1 MLAPALIGQSNLQMR
16 LHRRGRGATVN
27 GAGTA
32 ATIDAAGEV
41 TAVVTEVF
49 GFPEEVLAVSLW
61 NTSTGNPAWYPDA
74 DSYVYIPADVLGTYY
89 VSALAID
96 ELQRA
101 MREFPPQVR
110 SISDT
115 EPLFFFWPWGS
126 GRSLTAQ
133 RAVNGGALVAAAGA
147 ITDSGVAQ
155 TAPGK
160 ARYAFAYN
168 AADRAVGSCAYRIV
182 DSADATKVGVLA
194 VTFLPSSGS
203 GNATEAKQDQI
214 ISLLTSGSVNSSSP
228 VTPTGTINGPLFIG
242 DDYLAVQGRH

>member
-1 MLAPALIGQSNLQMR
+1 MANKTVKMLAPALIGQSNLQMR

-96 ELQRA
+96 ELQLA

-126 GRSLTAQ
+126 GKSLTVQ
-133 RAVNGGALVAAAGA
+133 RSINGGALTACVGT
-147 ITDSGVAQ
+147 ITDVGVAQ
-155 TAPGK
+155 PATGK
-160 ARYAFAYN
+160 YRYRLNFDAN
-168 AADRAVGSCAYRIV
+168 DRAVGTVAYRIV
-182 DSADATKVGVLA
+182 DAADNSKVGVLSA
-194 VTFLPSSGS
+194 TFLSS
-203 GNATEAKQDQI
+203 AAP
-214 ISLLTSGSVNSSSP
+214 LLAMERT
-228 VTPTGTINGPLFIG
+228 
-242 DDYLAVQGRH
+242 R